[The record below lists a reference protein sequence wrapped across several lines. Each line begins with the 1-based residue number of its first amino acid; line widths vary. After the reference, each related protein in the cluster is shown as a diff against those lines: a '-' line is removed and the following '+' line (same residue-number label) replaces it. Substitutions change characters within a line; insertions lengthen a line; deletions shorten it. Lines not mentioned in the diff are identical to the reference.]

1 MNKYHSE
8 HTWVRVQGD
17 ITYVGIT
24 QHAQDTLGD
33 IVFID
38 FAPVGSTHEQGGVAG
53 IVESV
58 KAAAD
63 VHMPASLSIVA
74 INEALQADPSL
85 ANTDP
90 EGAGWFYQVQL
101 TQASQLDALMDLAA
115 YQSLVG

>member
-33 IVFID
+33 IVFVD
-38 FAPVGSTHEQGGVAG
+38 FATVGSTHAQGSVAG

-63 VHMPASLSIVA
+63 VHMPAGVEIVA

-85 ANTDP
+85 ANSDP
-90 EGAGWFYQVQL
+90 EGEGWFYKVTL
-101 TQASQLDALMDLAA
+101 TNEAELASLMDTAA
-115 YQSLVG
+115 YQALVG